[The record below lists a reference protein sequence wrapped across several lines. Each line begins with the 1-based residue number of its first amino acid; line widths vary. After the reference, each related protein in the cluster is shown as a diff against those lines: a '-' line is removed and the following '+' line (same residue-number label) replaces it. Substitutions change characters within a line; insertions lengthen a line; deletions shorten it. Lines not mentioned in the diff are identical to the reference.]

1 MVLDSWDNI
10 YFHLPYLS
18 QEFMVLS
25 QLLILSWAF
34 SYSLTKLQNY
44 SLSESLLNSTEVP
57 KCGKKH
63 QQNRSINQQK
73 IIKNS
78 ALKNHDRY
86 IYWFIEYISGW
97 VRFTSSDPLI
107 SPPSNSPSPHKGNS
121 RFEILLVKIF
131 SLKQW
136 TKSNT
141 SSYYSFTKNDLLLWY
156 FLKILFKSFRRL
168 L

>member
-44 SLSESLLNSTEVP
+44 SLSESLVNSTEVP

-107 SPPSNSPSPHKGNS
+107 PPPPPHPTHPHPAKGTAD
-121 RFEILLVKIF
+121 
-131 SLKQW
+131 LK
-136 TKSNT
+136 
-141 SSYYSFTKNDLLLWY
+141 SYL
-156 FLKILFKSFRRL
+156 
-168 L
+168 